1 LIITIYDIAFL
12 IAIALILARTFG
24 YLFSK
29 INFPVVIGEILAGF
43 ILGGLGYMVFTG
55 ELFFI
60 FGTSVNIPCFNYLSF
75 EFDFLAE
82 IGILFLMFISGLS
95 TNLGQIRAMGR
106 TSTYVALGGVIV
118 PLIFGI
124 ILSLF
129 FGYNPSDSLV
139 IGLILI
145 ATSVGITVRTL
156 MDLHMLNTKAGTTI
170 LGGAVIDDVLGIV
183 LLSFI
188 VGADP
193 LLYIGVKIIFFFITF
208 LYLGLKVI
216 DKLLSYSERI
226 NLPKAFL
233 SISLSIFLLYSFF
246 ADRFG
251 ISGVIGAFIA
261 GILIGNS
268 IKSRKIIDDVQAL
281 GYGFFVPLFFI
292 WVGARLFIGIF
303 TDIVSIIEIGIFS
316 LLVVLIGV
324 IGKIIGCGIGSHLA
338 GLDAK
343 ESLQVGIG
351 MIPRMELALIIVS
364 TAIANGFL
372 SSTKI
377 ENQFLAITVLL
388 TIITTLITP
397 FLIKKVFD

>member
-1 LIITIYDIAFL
+1 
-12 IAIALILARTFG
+12 
-24 YLFSK
+24 
-29 INFPVVIGEILAGF
+29 
-43 ILGGLGYMVFTG
+43 MVFTG

-95 TNLGQIRAMGR
+95 TNLGQLRAMGR

-216 DKLLSYSERI
+216 DRLLSYSERI